1 MAALDKDN
9 NPTTTT
15 ATILQHQQNHNQNI
29 NLLNENS
36 TYNNRQESIDSHVFS
51 YSTMT
56 TPSQENLLQCTGSC
70 DPLYDTRSE
79 EHAEMSK
86 ILYQNK
92 KKTFINQT
100 KFYL

>member
-15 ATILQHQQNHNQNI
+15 ATILQHQQNQNQNQ

-36 TYNNRQESIDSHVFS
+36 AYNNRQESIDSHVFS

-56 TPSQENLLQCTGSC
+56 TPSQENLLECNGSC

-79 EHAEMSK
+79 EHQEMSE
-86 ILYQNK
+86 IY
-92 KKTFINQT
+92 KKTHKNW
-100 KFYL
+100 